1 MDGEAS
7 YLFLGGLFPKEKEE
21 EIFQSSIGPM
31 QNAANVFQWNVINGF
46 DQNLTKPIK
55 ILNSLYIGAYPKR
68 YKKMFI
74 PTYTFQHIKGAADL
88 NVGFCN
94 LTGYKAFS
102 RVHTLGKEVKKWI
115 KNTNGKKYIFAY
127 AMTDAMVCALHTAK
141 KMDPSVITCL
151 FVPDL
156 PEYMNLGRKTCFMY
170 RLAKS
175 IDIRSQ
181 KAKLS
186 SIDMFVYLTKQM
198 NNRINAKNYTVIEGI
213 ANDSFKKMKAESRLE
228 KTILYTGV
236 LNEKYG
242 AKNLVDAFMEI
253 QDPEYRLILCGFGE
267 LVTYIQ
273 EAQEKDKRIEFR
285 GTVMHKGALS
295 LQMQA
300 TVLVNPRQNN
310 EEFTKYSFPS
320 KNLEYLASGAPV
332 IAYKLDGIP
341 DEYDEYFSYVADDSL
356 EALKNKIEEICSLP
370 AEERH
375 AIGQKS
381 REFVLK
387 EKSSVKQIR
396 KLLDEIEKLQT

>member
-1 MDGEAS
+1 MDSEAS

-21 EIFQSSIGPM
+21 EIFRSSIGPM
-31 QNAANVFQWNVINGF
+31 QNAANAFQWNIINGF
-46 DQNLTKPIK
+46 DQNLITPIK
-55 ILNSLYIGAYPKR
+55 ILNSLYIGAYPQR

-74 PTYTFQHIKGAADL
+74 PTYTFQHVKGAVDL

-94 LTGYKAFS
+94 LTIYKAYS

-127 AMTDAMVCALHTAK
+127 AMTDAMVYALHTAK
-141 KMDPSVITCL
+141 KIDPSVITCL

-175 IDIRSQ
+175 IDIKRQ
-181 KAKLS
+181 NAKLS

-198 NNRINAKNYTVIEGI
+198 NHRINAKHYTVIEGI
-213 ANDSFKKMKAESRLE
+213 ANDAFKEMKIETRLE

-242 AKNLVDAFMEI
+242 AKNLIDAFMKI

-267 LVTYIQ
+267 LVAYIQ
-273 EAQEKDKRIEFR
+273 EAQKKDKRIDFR
-285 GTVMHKGALS
+285 GMVMHKEALS

-341 DEYDEYFSYVADDSL
+341 DEYDEYFCYVADNSL
-356 EALKNKIEEICSLP
+356 ETLKNKIEEICSLST
-370 AEERH
+370 EERN

-387 EKSSVKQIR
+387 EKGSAMQIR
-396 KLLDEIEKLQT
+396 KVLDVIENIQI